1 MASSP
6 IAVLREAS
14 DADATVC
21 GGHGSGGGEFI
32 VIATKFQS
40 AGVRQGFA
48 ATVHL
53 KVFTQYF
60 Y

>member
-1 MASSP
+1 M
-6 IAVLREAS
+6 LREAS

-21 GGHGSGGGEFI
+21 GGHGSGGEFI

-40 AGVRQGFA
+40 AGGRQGFA
-48 ATVHL
+48 ATAHL

>member
-1 MASSP
+1 M
-6 IAVLREAS
+6 LREAS

-21 GGHGSGGGEFI
+21 GGHGSGGEFI
-32 VIATKFQS
+32 VVIATKFQS